1 MIDNLAA
8 AGGRRTVM
16 KRAARADHV
25 PNLACDAMH
34 VNGKAN
40 PAITNERQPEFFFA
54 HIKYVALRCVSRKR

>member
-1 MIDNLAA
+1 
-8 AGGRRTVM
+8 M
-16 KRAARADHV
+16 KSAARADHV